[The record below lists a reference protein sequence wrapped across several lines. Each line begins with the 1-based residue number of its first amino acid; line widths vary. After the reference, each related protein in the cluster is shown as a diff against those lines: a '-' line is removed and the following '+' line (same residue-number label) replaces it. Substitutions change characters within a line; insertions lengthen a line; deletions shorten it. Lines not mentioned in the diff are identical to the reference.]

1 MNIKTYLEKRA
12 FLEYPAMVF
21 GGNMIGRHVGKTE
34 TEKNRYG
41 GIAGGATVLGGL
53 GADLY
58 SQKKLDDIFAKQ
70 VKERQETVGVAVQ
83 KKIQDLEQFYNKK
96 YKTEE
101 GVLDKYI
108 KERTEEFERNLRKQP
123 GIGKKL
129 RKTMR
134 DVNRAKLSL
143 ERQARLSFIEIEGM
157 KEIAKVENAYNNF
170 EIKKSPAYQKAT
182 KSIRIGRK
190 AIPIGLGI
198 LGSGLL
204 AKEYFSNRSVNR
216 HVKKHNKRTSIK

>member
-12 FLEYPAMVF
+12 FIQYPAMAF
-21 GGNMIGRHVGKTE
+21 GGHMAGRHIGRTE
-34 TEKNRYG
+34 TEKRRYG
-41 GIAGGATVLGGL
+41 SMVGGATVLGGL

-83 KKIQDLEQFYNKK
+83 KKIQDLQQFYTNK

-101 GVLDKYI
+101 KLLDKYV
-108 KERTEEFERNLRKQP
+108 KEQTEKFERDLQKQH
-123 GIGKKL
+123 GLGKKL
-129 RKTMR
+129 KKTLR
-134 DVNRAKLSL
+134 DANRVKLSL
-143 ERQARLSFIEIEGM
+143 DRDTRLAFIEIEGM

-182 KSIRIGRK
+182 KNIKLGRK
-190 AIPIGLGI
+190 VVPIGMGL

-204 AKEYFSNRSVNR
+204 AKEYFSSRGGKR
-216 HVKKHNKRTSIK
+216 HVKR